1 MNLMKRSKNFKT
13 TIIIL
18 AVAVTIVLAYVVQ
31 GIYFSYT
38 GSVQTEYIF
47 ETSDKQVVSVDSF
60 IVRDENRSENGN
72 NISILQ
78 KNDERVYVPIV
89 SDSASVAKGETI
101 ALSFESESE
110 AKAYNE
116 ALLLDEKIDHL
127 TKLQDQGNFS
137 HINVMTLNNEISS
150 SVNDYMKIIES
161 GDYTNLDE
169 TVRNISYK
177 ITTRQIATGTKLSFS
192 PLLSQ
197 YRKEKRNLLK
207 SVSGKKAVRTE
218 YAGYF
223 VSTVDGFENT
233 ASYDE
238 IAKGGIDS
246 AGVQKLL
253 ESKAQKQSAAFG
265 KIIGQH
271 TWYLVCNIPLAQASV
286 IKTGYYVKVSFPDKG
301 INDLDMSVESVSSR
315 AGDTIAVVLK
325 CTSMNKAISSL
336 RKEKAQITVKTYTGL
351 RISNEALTADENGT
365 EGVYTLSG
373 KRITFKPIDIIHYG
387 DNYVIA
393 NAVTYYN
400 DDGSVDY
407 EKTAGAEIKA
417 FDKVITKGRNLSDG
431 KVIG

>member
-13 TIIIL
+13 TVIIL
-18 AVAVTIVLAYVVQ
+18 AVAATVVLAYVVQ

-60 IVRDENRSENGN
+60 VVRDENRTENGS
-72 NISILQ
+72 NISILK
-78 KNDERVYVPIV
+78 KNDSRVYVPVV

-101 ALSFESESE
+101 ALSFKSESE

-116 ALLLDEKIDHL
+116 SLLLDEKIDHL
-127 TKLQDQGNFS
+127 TQLQDQGNFS
-137 HINVMTLNNEISS
+137 HINVMTLNGEISNA
-150 SVNDYMKIIES
+150 VNDYMKIIES
-161 GDYTNLDE
+161 GDYTNLE
-169 TVRNISYK
+169 EAARNISYK
-177 ITTRQIATGTKLSFS
+177 ITTRQIATGTKLDFS
-192 PLLSQ
+192 PLISQ
-197 YRKEKRNLLK
+197 YRKEKKSLLQ
-207 SVSGKKAVRTE
+207 SVGGKKAVTTE

-223 VSTVDGFENT
+223 VSTVDGFEGVCD
-233 ASYDE
+233 YDE
-238 IAKGGIDS
+238 IAKGNVDS

-253 ESKAQKQSAAFG
+253 ESKAQKQDASFG

-286 IKTGYYVKVSFPDKG
+286 IKTGYYVEVSFPDKG

-365 EGVYTLSG
+365 EGVYTLNG
-373 KRITFKPIDIIHYG
+373 KRVAFKPINIIHYG
-387 DNYVIA
+387 ENYVIA
-393 NAVTYYN
+393 TAVTYYN
-400 DDGSVDY
+400 EDGSVDY
-407 EKTAGAEIKA
+407 EKTANAEIKA
-417 FDKVITKGRNLSDG
+417 FDRVITKGRNLSDG

>member
-13 TIIIL
+13 TVIIL
-18 AVAVTIVLAYVVQ
+18 AIAAAIVLAYAAQ

-47 ETSDKQVVSVDSF
+47 EASDKQVVSVDCF
-60 IVRDENRSENGN
+60 VVRDENRTENGN
-72 NISILQ
+72 NISIL
-78 KNDERVYVPIV
+78 KKTDSRVYVPIV

-101 ALSFESESE
+101 ALSFGSESE

-116 ALLLDEKIDHL
+116 SLLLDEKIDHL
-127 TKLQDQGNFS
+127 TQLRDQGSFS
-137 HINVMTLNNEISS
+137 HINVMTLNGEISTA
-150 SVNDYMKIIES
+150 VNDYMKIIES
-161 GDYTNLDE
+161 KSYTNLDDA
-169 TVRNISYK
+169 VQNISYK
-177 ITTRQIATGTKLSFS
+177 ITTRQIATGTKPDFS
-192 PLLSQ
+192 PLISE
-197 YRKEKRNLLK
+197 YKKEKKELLK
-207 SVSGKKAVRTE
+207 SVSGKKAVTTE

-223 VSTVDGFENT
+223 VSTVDGYED
-233 ASYDE
+233 ACSYDE
-238 IAKGGIDS
+238 IAKGNIDS

-253 ESKAQKQSAAFG
+253 ESKAQKQSGTFG

-286 IKTGYYVKVSFPDKG
+286 IKTGYYVEVGFPDKG
-301 INDLDMSVESVSSR
+301 IDGLDMSVESVSSR

-351 RISNEALTADENGT
+351 RISNEALTADEDGT
-365 EGVYTLSG
+365 EGVYTLNG
-373 KRITFKPIDIIHYG
+373 KRVAFKPINIIHYG

-393 NAVTYYN
+393 SAVTFYN
-400 DDGSVDY
+400 DDGSVNY
-407 EKTAGAEIKA
+407 EKTSSAEIKA
-417 FDKVITKGRNLSDG
+417 FDRVIIKGRNLSDG